1 MKVLVIDDNPA
12 IGAAL
17 QLLLGLYE
25 LECEVVLTPQAG
37 LQCIS
42 DDYEIALVIQDMN
55 FSEDTTSGEEGKQL
69 FQAIREIRPDLPVIL
84 LTAWTQLETAVDLVK
99 KGAADYVG
107 KPWDDDKLITTVL
120 NLLELGE
127 LQVSELERVQYFQ
140 QEKSSLLASADLCGV
155 VYQSQSMQNLI
166 AMAVKIAP
174 ASVPVLI
181 TGPNGSGKEK
191 IAEIIQ
197 VNSRAK
203 DGPFVKVNVGA
214 LPNELIE
221 AELFGAEA
229 GAYTG
234 ITKQRKGRFELAHGG
249 TLFLDELGNL
259 SANGQAKLLRVLQ
272 TGEFERLGSNE
283 TRKCD
288 VRVISATN
296 TDLKQA
302 IADGTFR
309 EDLYYRLNVIELNL
323 PPLCE
328 RREDILPL
336 THLFLGDE
344 LKLDVQ
350 VSKALQAYA
359 WPGNVRELQNACQR
373 ALLLSQG
380 KHLLAK
386 DFGINQ
392 EQELTRFKSLAVEPS
407 KTAIEAALKQNHG
420 IIATAARQLGLTR
433 QALYRRMEKY
443 NLK

>member
-12 IGAAL
+12 IGTAL

-25 LECEVVLTPQAG
+25 LECELVLTPQAG
-37 LQCIS
+37 LQCIES
-42 DDYEIALVIQDMN
+42 DSDVALVIQDMN
-55 FSEDTTSGEEGKQL
+55 FSEDTTSGDEGKQL

-84 LTAWTQLETAVDLVK
+84 LTAWTQLETAVELVK

-127 LQVSELERVQYFQ
+127 LQASELERVQHFEH
-140 QEKSSLLASADLCGV
+140 EKSRLLASANLCGI
-155 VYQSQSMQNLI
+155 VYQSQSMQNLL

-181 TGPNGSGKEK
+181 TGANGSGKEK

-197 VNSRAK
+197 ANSRVK

-214 LPNELIE
+214 LPNELLE

-234 ITKQRKGRFELAHGG
+234 ITKQRIGRFESAHGG

-283 TRKCD
+283 TRKAN
-288 VRVISATN
+288 VRIISATN
-296 TDLKQA
+296 ADLKQA
-302 IADGTFR
+302 ITNGKFR
-309 EDLYYRLNVIELNL
+309 EDLFYRLNVIELNL

-336 THLFLGDE
+336 THLFLGDDV
-344 LKLDVQ
+344 KLDPGL
-350 VSKALQAYA
+350 SKVLQAYD
-359 WPGNVRELQNACQR
+359 WPGNVRELENACKR
-373 ALLLSQG
+373 ALLLSQE
-380 KHLLAK
+380 KHLHVE
-386 DFGINQ
+386 DFGI
-392 EQELTRFKSLAVEPS
+392 EYDLSSIRLKSIVVEPG
-407 KTAIEAALKQNHG
+407 KHAIENALKQNHG
-420 IIATAARQLGLTR
+420 IIAAAARQLGLTR

-443 NLK
+443 NIK